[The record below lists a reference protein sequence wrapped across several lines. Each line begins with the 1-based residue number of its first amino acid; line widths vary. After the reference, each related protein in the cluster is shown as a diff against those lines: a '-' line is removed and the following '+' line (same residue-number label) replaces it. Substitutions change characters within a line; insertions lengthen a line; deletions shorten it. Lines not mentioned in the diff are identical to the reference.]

1 MSFNLTNSISLIKCD
16 YDSLDDINYS
26 LINNKRT
33 QEENKNKLIEFVR
46 LNDIYSVKSLSQ
58 IFVKVKEMLESRLV
72 HVKKDVN
79 ENREFIDEFKKN
91 KPLDITKI
99 YDSFVSRKRGR
110 S

>member
-1 MSFNLTNSISLIKCD
+1 LIKCD

-26 LINNKRT
+26 LITNKRT

-46 LNDIYSVKSLSQ
+46 LNDIYSVKSLPQ
-58 IFVKVKEMLESRLV
+58 IFVKVKEMLENRLV
-72 HVKKDVN
+72 HVKKDIN

-91 KPLDITKI
+91 KPVDITKV
-99 YDSFVSRKRGR
+99 YDSFVNRKRGR

>member
-1 MSFNLTNSISLIKCD
+1 MIKCD

-26 LINNKRT
+26 LITNKRT

-46 LNDIYSVKSLSQ
+46 LNDIYSVKSLPQ
-58 IFVKVKEMLESRLV
+58 IFVKVKEMLENRLV
-72 HVKKDVN
+72 HVKKDIN

-91 KPLDITKI
+91 KPVDITKV
-99 YDSFVSRKRGR
+99 YDSFVNRKRGR